1 VVGHRILSGVSA
13 LWVAGLV
20 APLLLACG
28 KTDQQ
33 APAPVA
39 PPAAPAALAPEAS
52 VGSSPAAASAPSD
65 PAAAPPSAP
74 PPPSGAA
81 GAAAVAAVTPPG
93 PDDGVS
99 PLPSALRP
107 GDVVRDTDPR
117 RPEHVIAGALAAAR
131 EPDEAKGWAA
141 FEALLHTD
149 EKLPDALITRRSMN
163 FAASRRKVHLFLLED
178 APKPVFKVER
188 IVEEG
193 TDTVRFFVH
202 NPKSMPTPCTARLDA
217 NLKPPAWRVGICSL

>member
-1 VVGHRILSGVSA
+1 MWAGVFGTG
-13 LWVAGLV
+13 LLAGL
-20 APLLLACG
+20 AAGCG
-28 KTDQQ
+28 KPQ
-33 APAPVA
+33 PAPPTEVA
-39 PPAAPAALAPEAS
+39 SSAAAASEAS
-52 VGSSPAAASAPSD
+52 PPPGSLSAGPAAAAPVVPGAPTRPE
-65 PAAAPPSAP
+65 PAAA
-74 PPPSGAA
+74 GGA
-81 GAAAVAAVTPPG
+81 GAAAIAAVIPAG

-131 EPDEAKGWAA
+131 DPDETRGWSA

-163 FAASRRKVHLFLLED
+163 FAASRRKAHLFLLEEG
-178 APKPVFKVER
+178 PKPVFKVDR

-202 NPKSMPTPCTARLDA
+202 NPKSMPTPCSARLDLT
-217 NLKPPAWRVGICSL
+217 LKPPAWRVGICSL